1 MKSRLG
7 RILLS
12 VGLAVVMWLFVI
24 TSVSPGS
31 KQTYYNI
38 PVVLSSESVLAE
50 RGLMITNQSASTVT
64 MELSGN
70 RSDLIKVDSSNITLK
85 ADLASIYEPG
95 TQIPLNYTVSF
106 PGNVA
111 SNAFVV

>member
-12 VGLAVVMWLFVI
+12 VGLAVVLWLFVI

-38 PVVLSSESVLAE
+38 PVVLGSESVLAE
-50 RGLMITNQSASTVT
+50 RGLMITYQSVS
-64 MELSGN
+64 
-70 RSDLIKVDSSNITLK
+70 
-85 ADLASIYEPG
+85 
-95 TQIPLNYTVSF
+95 YTHLR
-106 PGNVA
+106 A
-111 SNAFVV
+111 QET

>member
-50 RGLMITNQSASTVT
+50 RGLM
-64 MELSGN
+64 LS
-70 RSDLIKVDSSNITLK
+70 LIHI
-85 ADLASIYEPG
+85 
-95 TQIPLNYTVSF
+95 
-106 PGNVA
+106 
-111 SNAFVV
+111 